1 MRTAIPS
8 NTPFIAAKATGLR
21 TSSNRQT
28 VFLSNG
34 NGISARLVVLSH
46 GLSVA
51 LKDQVGIERIVTSPC
66 HSITVAFDIKPRRVR
81 TFDFAALTYYPEHT
95 ADRTAYLTLFPI
107 RASMRANMM
116 VYRNMDDPWLRA
128 MRQDP
133 ENTLFALMPNLRR
146 LTGEIE
152 IVGPI
157 KIRPADLYVSKGH
170 RQAGVVLVGDA
181 FATSCPAAGTGTGK
195 VFNDVERLCN
205 IHIPRWLATKGMG
218 AEKIAEFYDDPV
230 KRSYDDASA
239 AFAYQLRSLSIDK
252 GVRWALQ
259 RNLRFIVR
267 GTIGTAR
274 RLGMIDIAGQVA
286 SEHLMERLRSL
297 ANRA

>member
-1 MRTAIPS
+1 
-8 NTPFIAAKATGLR
+8 
-21 TSSNRQT
+21 
-28 VFLSNG
+28 
-34 NGISARLVVLSH
+34 
-46 GLSVA
+46 
-51 LKDQVGIERIVTSPC
+51 
-66 HSITVAFDIKPRRVR
+66 
-81 TFDFAALTYYPEHT
+81 
-95 ADRTAYLTLFPI
+95 
-107 RASMRANMM
+107 MRANMM